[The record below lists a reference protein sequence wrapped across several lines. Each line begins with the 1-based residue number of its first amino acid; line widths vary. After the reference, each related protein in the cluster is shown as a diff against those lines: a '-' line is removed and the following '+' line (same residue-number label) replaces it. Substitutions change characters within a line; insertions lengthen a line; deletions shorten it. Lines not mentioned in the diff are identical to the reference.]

1 MTKIHKYLL
10 NREVSLKE
18 NTLWFTMGTL
28 CSSATSVLL
37 MVYVT
42 HLLGV
47 DEAGVYSIAYSIAQ
61 LMLTIGWFGTRQ
73 FQVSDVEEEYSFS
86 DYFTMKIIT
95 SCVALLGGLIYAGML
110 HLNAHKFMI
119 TFLYC
124 SFIVCDIFADLFS
137 ARFQQEDRLYLSGI
151 SYILRIGGYNV
162 IFLVSLFIF
171 RSLFISILL
180 AFIYSLVEL
189 ILFDYP
195 FIKRMSDLKVHLDI
209 KKIMNLFK
217 NCFPLF
223 ISSFVST
230 FIVNIPKNAIEL
242 NLSSSIQTYYNII
255 FMPSS
260 IVNMFCMFIFVP
272 MYTQIAKK
280 WHEDDKKS
288 FIKVV
293 QKVFLIAILF
303 SVFVFVGCALLGI
316 PFLEIL
322 YGVNLDGYKTPFLIL
337 IGAGCLTS
345 INSILSY
352 IMTVMRKQQYI
363 LYIYIVALVVSQ
375 VCIQF
380 LITRFGFVGASIDY
394 LIGMLC
400 ITIFMFVI
408 FIKTLNRKK

>member
-1 MTKIHKYLL
+1 MSKIHNYLF
-10 NREVSLKE
+10 NKKVSLKE
-18 NTLWFTMGTL
+18 NTFWFTAGTL

-86 DYFTMKIIT
+86 DYFAMKIIT
-95 SCVALLGGLIYAGML
+95 SIIALIGGVIYAISL
-110 HLNAHKFMI
+110 HLYLHKFI
-119 TFLYC
+119 ISFLYC

-151 SYILRIGGYNV
+151 SYILRIGGYNI
-162 IFLVSLFIF
+162 IFLVSLFVF
-171 RSLFISILL
+171 RSLFVSISL
-180 AFIYSLVEL
+180 AFIYSLFEL
-189 ILFDYP
+189 MIFDYP
-195 FIKRMSDLKVHLDI
+195 FIKNISNFTIHFDLNKLF
-209 KKIMNLFK
+209 NLFK

-280 WHEDDKKS
+280 WHDDDKGS
-288 FIKVV
+288 FVKEIK
-293 QKVFLIAILF
+293 KVFLIAIVF
-303 SVFVFVGCALLGI
+303 SIIVFIGCILLGI
-316 PFLEIL
+316 PFLQFL
-322 YGVNLDGYKTPFLIL
+322 YGVSLQGFKTPFLIL

-345 INSILSY
+345 VNSILSY

-363 LYIYIVALVVSQ
+363 LYIYIVALVIAQ
-375 VCIQF
+375 ICIQG
-380 LITRFGFVGASIDY
+380 LITKFGLIGASIDY

-400 ITIFMFVI
+400 ITILMFAV
-408 FIKTLNRKK
+408 FLRNLNSKL

>member
-37 MVYVT
+37 MIYVT

-95 SCVALLGGLIYAGML
+95 SYIALLGGLIYAGML

-124 SFIVCDIFADLFS
+124 SFIICDIFADLFS

-280 WHEDDKKS
+280 WHEDDKKN

-375 VCIQF
+375 VCIDF
-380 LITRFGFVGASIDY
+380 LLKKYELIGASLDY
-394 LIGMLC
+394 LIGM
-400 ITIFMFVI
+400 FVI
-408 FIKTLNRKK
+408 TTLLYFVYKINLKK

>member
-1 MTKIHKYLL
+1 MSKIHNYLF
-10 NREVSLKE
+10 NKKVSLKE
-18 NTLWFTMGTL
+18 NTFWFTAGTL

-86 DYFTMKIIT
+86 DYFAMKIIA
-95 SCVALLGGLIYAGML
+95 SIIALIGGVIYAISL
-110 HLNAHKFMI
+110 HLNLHKFI
-119 TFLYC
+119 ISFLYC

-151 SYILRIGGYNV
+151 SYILRIGGYNI
-162 IFLVSLFIF
+162 IFLVSLFVF
-171 RSLFISILL
+171 RSLFVSISL
-180 AFIYSLVEL
+180 AFIYSLFEL
-189 ILFDYP
+189 MIFDFP
-195 FIKRMSDLKVHLDI
+195 FIKNISNFTIHFDLNKLF
-209 KKIMNLFK
+209 NLFK

-280 WHEDDKKS
+280 WHDDDKGS
-288 FIKVV
+288 FVKEIK
-293 QKVFLIAILF
+293 KVFLIAIVF
-303 SVFVFVGCALLGI
+303 SIIVFIGCILLGI
-316 PFLEIL
+316 PFLQFL
-322 YGVNLDGYKTPFLIL
+322 YGVSLQGFKTPFLIL

-345 INSILSY
+345 VNSILSY

-363 LYIYIVALVVSQ
+363 LYIYIVALVIAQ
-375 VCIQF
+375 ICIQG
-380 LITRFGFVGASIDY
+380 LITKFGLIGASIDY

-400 ITIFMFVI
+400 ITILMFAV
-408 FIKTLNRKK
+408 FLRNLNSKL

>member
-1 MTKIHKYLL
+1 MSKIHNYLF
-10 NREVSLKE
+10 NKKVSLKE
-18 NTLWFTMGTL
+18 NTFWFTAGTL

-86 DYFTMKIIT
+86 DYFAMKIIT
-95 SCVALLGGLIYAGML
+95 SIIALIGGVIYAISL
-110 HLNAHKFMI
+110 HLNLHKFI
-119 TFLYC
+119 ISFLYC

-151 SYILRIGGYNV
+151 SYILRIGGYNI
-162 IFLVSLFIF
+162 IFLVSLFVF
-171 RSLFISILL
+171 RSLFVSISL
-180 AFIYSLVEL
+180 AFIYSLFEL
-189 ILFDYP
+189 MIFDYP
-195 FIKRMSDLKVHLDI
+195 FIKNISNFTIHFDLNKLF
-209 KKIMNLFK
+209 NLFK

-280 WHEDDKKS
+280 WHDDDKGS
-288 FIKVV
+288 FVKEIK
-293 QKVFLIAILF
+293 KVFLIAIVF
-303 SVFVFVGCALLGI
+303 SIIVFIGCILLGI
-316 PFLEIL
+316 PILQFL
-322 YGVNLDGYKTPFLIL
+322 YGVSLQGFKTPFLIL

-345 INSILSY
+345 VNSILSY

-363 LYIYIVALVVSQ
+363 LYIYIVALVIAQ
-375 VCIQF
+375 ICIQG
-380 LITRFGFVGASIDY
+380 LITKFGLIGASIDY

-400 ITIFMFVI
+400 ITILMFAV
-408 FIKTLNRKK
+408 FLRNLNSKL

>member
-1 MTKIHKYLL
+1 MSKIHNYLF
-10 NREVSLKE
+10 NKKVSLKE
-18 NTLWFTMGTL
+18 NTFWFTAGTL

-86 DYFTMKIIT
+86 DYFAMKIIT
-95 SCVALLGGLIYAGML
+95 SIIALIGGVIYAISL
-110 HLNAHKFMI
+110 HLNLHKFI
-119 TFLYC
+119 ISFLYC

-151 SYILRIGGYNV
+151 SYILRIGGYNI
-162 IFLVSLFIF
+162 IFLVSLFVF
-171 RSLFISILL
+171 RSLFVSISL
-180 AFIYSLVEL
+180 AFIYSLFEL
-189 ILFDYP
+189 MIFDYP
-195 FIKRMSDLKVHLDI
+195 FIKNISNFTIHFDLNKLF
-209 KKIMNLFK
+209 NLFK

-280 WHEDDKKS
+280 WHDDDKGS
-288 FIKVV
+288 FVKEIK
-293 QKVFLIAILF
+293 KVFLIAIVF
-303 SVFVFVGCALLGI
+303 SIIVFIGCILLGI
-316 PFLEIL
+316 PFLQFL
-322 YGVNLDGYKTPFLIL
+322 YGVSLQGFKTPFLIL

-345 INSILSY
+345 VNSILSY

-363 LYIYIVALVVSQ
+363 LYIYIVALVIAQ
-375 VCIQF
+375 ICIQG
-380 LITRFGFVGASIDY
+380 LITKFGLIGASIDY

-400 ITIFMFVI
+400 ITILMFAV
-408 FIKTLNRKK
+408 FLRNLNSKL

>member
-1 MTKIHKYLL
+1 MSKIHNYLF
-10 NREVSLKE
+10 NKKVSLKE
-18 NTLWFTMGTL
+18 NTFWFTAGTL

-86 DYFTMKIIT
+86 DYFAMKIIT
-95 SCVALLGGLIYAGML
+95 SIIALIGGVIYAISL
-110 HLNAHKFMI
+110 HLNLHKFI
-119 TFLYC
+119 ISFLYC

-151 SYILRIGGYNV
+151 SYILRIGGYNI
-162 IFLVSLFIF
+162 IFLVSLFVF
-171 RSLFISILL
+171 RSLFVSISL
-180 AFIYSLVEL
+180 AFIYSLFEL
-189 ILFDYP
+189 MIFDFP
-195 FIKRMSDLKVHLDI
+195 FIKNISNFTIHFDLNKLF
-209 KKIMNLFK
+209 NLFK

-280 WHEDDKKS
+280 WHDDDKGS
-288 FIKVV
+288 FVKEIK
-293 QKVFLIAILF
+293 KVFLIAIVF
-303 SVFVFVGCALLGI
+303 SIIVFIGCILLGI
-316 PFLEIL
+316 PFLQFL
-322 YGVNLDGYKTPFLIL
+322 YGVSLQGFKTPFLIL

-345 INSILSY
+345 VNSILSY

-363 LYIYIVALVVSQ
+363 LYIYIVALVIAQ
-375 VCIQF
+375 ICIQG
-380 LITRFGFVGASIDY
+380 LITKFGLIGASIDY

-400 ITIFMFVI
+400 ITILMFAV
-408 FIKTLNRKK
+408 FLRNLNSKL

>member
-1 MTKIHKYLL
+1 MD
-10 NREVSLKE
+10 NQKE
-18 NTLWFTMGTL
+18 
-28 CSSATSVLL
+28 SVL
-37 MVYVT
+37 
-42 HLLGV
+42 
-47 DEAGVYSIAYSIAQ
+47 
-61 LMLTIGWFGTRQ
+61 
-73 FQVSDVEEEYSFS
+73 
-86 DYFTMKIIT
+86 
-95 SCVALLGGLIYAGML
+95 
-110 HLNAHKFMI
+110 
-119 TFLYC
+119 
-124 SFIVCDIFADLFS
+124 
-137 ARFQQEDRLYLSGI
+137 
-151 SYILRIGGYNV
+151 
-162 IFLVSLFIF
+162 
-171 RSLFISILL
+171 
-180 AFIYSLVEL
+180 
-189 ILFDYP
+189 P
-195 FIKRMSDLKVHLDI
+195 

-375 VCIQF
+375 VCIDF
-380 LITRFGFVGASIDY
+380 LLKKDQPLSFTTYQIIDNAVPLLENFVKVFG
-394 LIGMLC
+394 
-400 ITIFMFVI
+400 
-408 FIKTLNRKK
+408 K

>member
-1 MTKIHKYLL
+1 MSKIHNYLF
-10 NREVSLKE
+10 NKKVSLKE
-18 NTLWFTMGTL
+18 NTFWFTAGTL

-86 DYFTMKIIT
+86 DYFAMKIIT
-95 SCVALLGGLIYAGML
+95 SIIALIGGVIYAISL
-110 HLNAHKFMI
+110 HLNLHKFI
-119 TFLYC
+119 ISFLYC

-151 SYILRIGGYNV
+151 SYILRIGGYNI
-162 IFLVSLFIF
+162 IFLVSLFVF
-171 RSLFISILL
+171 RSLFVSISL
-180 AFIYSLVEL
+180 AFIYSFFEL
-189 ILFDYP
+189 MIFDYP
-195 FIKRMSDLKVHLDI
+195 FIKNISNFTIHFDLNKLF
-209 KKIMNLFK
+209 NLFK

-280 WHEDDKKS
+280 WHDDDKGS
-288 FIKVV
+288 FVKEIK
-293 QKVFLIAILF
+293 KVFLIAIVF
-303 SVFVFVGCALLGI
+303 SIIVFIGCILLGI
-316 PFLEIL
+316 PFLQFL
-322 YGVNLDGYKTPFLIL
+322 YGVSLQGFKTPFLIL

-345 INSILSY
+345 VNSILSY

-363 LYIYIVALVVSQ
+363 LYIYIVALVIAQ
-375 VCIQF
+375 ICIQG
-380 LITRFGFVGASIDY
+380 LITKFGLIGASIDY

-400 ITIFMFVI
+400 ITILMFAV
-408 FIKTLNRKK
+408 FLRNLNSKL